1 MRSPRG
7 NLRKRYT
14 VIAGIALALYLYI
27 SSGYKTFTKEGV
39 IEHSNVEG
47 VWLFLSDFSQLKTIN
62 PTM

>member
-14 VIAGIALALYLYI
+14 VIAGSLFLLYLYI
-27 SSGYKTFTKEGV
+27 TSGFKTFVKEGL
-39 IEHSNVEG
+39 IENTDAED
-47 VWLFLSDFSQLKTIN
+47 VWLFLSDFSKLMTLN